1 MKFIE
6 FGIGN
11 TWLIRTETE
20 LEDGSEYEEKGIKG
34 PIHLQSIYIRI
45 WIKKNVL
52 IVDLKEGI
60 KLKKKDRNKFKFIFG
75 ITSST

>member
-34 PIHLQSIYIRI
+34 PIHFHSIYIRI

-60 KLKKKDRNKFKFIFG
+60 KLKKKGRNEFKFIFG
-75 ITSST
+75 ITST